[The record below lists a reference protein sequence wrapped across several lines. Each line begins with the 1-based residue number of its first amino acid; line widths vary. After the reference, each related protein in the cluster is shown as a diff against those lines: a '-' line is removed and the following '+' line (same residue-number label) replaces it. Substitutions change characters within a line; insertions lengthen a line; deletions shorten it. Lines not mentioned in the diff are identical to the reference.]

1 MKTKQL
7 KTILLLSLISLP
19 TLVLAY
25 NGVQTPTAPVR
36 SIEDILSILNT
47 VINWIF
53 SILLIVAVIYIL
65 LAAFAYL
72 GSAGD
77 PEKVQTAQ
85 NRLIYAAVA
94 IGIGLIAKGIEFIVR
109 QLIRT

>member
-7 KTILLLSLISLP
+7 KTILLLSLITLP
-19 TLVLAY
+19 TLVLAQ
-25 NGVQTPTAPVR
+25 VQTPTAPVR
-36 SIEDILSILNT
+36 SIEDILRILNT
-47 VINWIF
+47 AINWIF
-53 SILLIVAVIYIL
+53 TILLIVAVIYIL

-77 PEKVQTAQ
+77 PVKVQTAQ

-94 IGIGLIAKGIEFIVR
+94 IGIGLIAKGVEFIVR
-109 QLIRT
+109 NLIGA